1 MQKNEL
7 RQMKA
12 FMQKTKKDKLVM
24 HISLNEFELEHYL
37 LQNRKTTRRNIY
49 NNHSQEEIKCG

>member
-1 MQKNEL
+1 MKIRMQKNEL

-37 LQNRKTTRRNIY
+37 LQTGKQPEGIFTIIIHKKR
-49 NNHSQEEIKCG
+49 